1 MLCFHLRQALVPQIL
16 QDVAVV
22 LQPIKILVVVARLAD
37 ALLFD
42 DLLRGLPSD
51 LFRALLLL
59 QVSLGAFFGF
69 GIVNGLL
76 LLPVSRTGR
85 TVFRGFDVRPARRV
99 LLPQVLHRI
108 THALVDFFG
117 HRLLDG
123 LVLIRRGASQGV
135 YGREDVGLAARDVLA
150 GGGHLGCFL
159 SFCPYLSVR
168 GALGCSYSCF
178 FWLPLRTAPGVIR
191 ALLAVDRTND
201 DQRRPCT
208 AVIGTFGPIS

>member
-42 DLLRGLPSD
+42 NLLRGLPSY

-59 QVSLGAFFGF
+59 QVSLSAFFGF

-76 LLPVSRTGR
+76 LLSVRGTGR
-85 TVFRGFDVRPARRV
+85 TVFRCFDIRTTSRV

-108 THALVDFFG
+108 THALVDLLG
-117 HRLLDG
+117 HRLLDR
-123 LVLIRRGASQGV
+123 LVLIGGGAAQGV

-150 GGGHLGCFL
+150 GGGHLGCLL
-159 SFCPYLSVR
+159 SFCPWNS
-168 GALGCSYSCF
+168 GAAV
-178 FWLPLRTAPGVIR
+178 RTAVFFGYLY
-191 ALLAVDRTND
+191 A
-201 DQRRPCT
+201 RP
-208 AVIGTFGPIS
+208 